1 MGWIAARPDTGSA
14 ATHISVMDRRRTMDR
29 DPAVDPR
36 KLAADEA
43 VVRGG
48 FRRKL
53 RATIGKVPFLEDAVA
68 AFYCAVDR
76 DTPLYVKAVL
86 MGAIAYFITPTDV
99 IPDFIAA
106 LGYTDDAAVLMA
118 AIRAIGSNLRPSHR
132 ERARRF
138 LAALS
143 ETSEP

>member
-1 MGWIAARPDTGSA
+1 
-14 ATHISVMDRRRTMDR
+14 MDNDR
-29 DPAVDPR
+29 NVDPR
-36 KLAADEA
+36 KLAVDEA

-53 RATIGKVPFLEDAVA
+53 RATLGKVPFLEDAVA
-68 AFYCAVDR
+68 AFYCAVDS

-106 LGYTDDAAVLMA
+106 MGYTDDAAVLLA
-118 AIRAIGSNLRPSHR
+118 AIRAVGSNLKPVHR
-132 ERARRF
+132 KRARQ
-138 LAALS
+138 ALS
-143 ETSEP
+143 DIADTGE

>member
-1 MGWIAARPDTGSA
+1 MGAELTLMNGPLG
-14 ATHISVMDRRRTMDR
+14 MDRE
-29 DPAVDPR
+29 PAVNR
-36 KLAADEA
+36 QKLEADEA

-53 RATIGKVPFLEDAVA
+53 RATIGRVPFVEDVVA
-68 AFYCAVDR
+68 AFYCAVDTR
-76 DTPLYVKAVL
+76 TPLYVKAVL

-106 LGYTDDAAVLMA
+106 LGYTDDAAVVMA
-118 AIRAIGSNLRPSHR
+118 AIRAVGSNLNPGHR

-138 LAALS
+138 LADID
-143 ETSEP
+143 E

>member
-1 MGWIAARPDTGSA
+1 
-14 ATHISVMDRRRTMDR
+14 MDGQLTIIDGPFGMDR
-29 DPAVDPR
+29 DPTVNR
-36 KLAADEA
+36 EKLEADEA

-53 RATIGKVPFLEDAVA
+53 RTTIGKVPFLEDAVA
-68 AFYCAVDR
+68 GFYCAVDS
-76 DTPLYVKAVL
+76 DTPLYVKAML

-118 AIRAIGSNLRPSHR
+118 AIRAVGSSLKPVHR
-132 ERARRF
+132 ERARRV
-138 LAALS
+138 LS
-143 ETSEP
+143 EMGEE

>member
-1 MGWIAARPDTGSA
+1 
-14 ATHISVMDRRRTMDR
+14 MDGHPTTIDEPLAMDR
-29 DPAVDPR
+29 DPAVNR
-36 KLAADEA
+36 QKLEADEA

-53 RATIGKVPFLEDAVA
+53 RATIGRVPFVEDAVA

-99 IPDFIAA
+99 IPDFIAT
-106 LGYTDDAAVLMA
+106 LGYTDDAAVMMA
-118 AIRAIGSNLRPSHR
+118 AIRAIGSNLKPGHR

-138 LAALS
+138 LADMKK
-143 ETSEP
+143 